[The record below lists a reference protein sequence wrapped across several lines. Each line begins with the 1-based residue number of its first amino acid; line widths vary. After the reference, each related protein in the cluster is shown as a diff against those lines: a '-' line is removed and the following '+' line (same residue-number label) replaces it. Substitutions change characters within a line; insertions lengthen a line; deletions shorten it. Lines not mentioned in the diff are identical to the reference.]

1 MKPLEIET
9 TTPAETQR
17 LAKALAVLLAEGDVI
32 SLTGDLGAGK
42 TCFVKGLAAGLR
54 IDISITSPT
63 FNLIKE
69 YRGRMPL
76 YHFDVFR
83 LNGPEDLFDLGYEDY
98 FYGTGVTVIEWGDK
112 VERLLPPDHLEI
124 EFHRLAGQ
132 NDRRLIVQP
141 HGASWERRVKEWL
154 KDAHTG
160 A

>member
-17 LAKALAVLLAEGDVI
+17 LAKALAALLTEGDII

-42 TCFVKGLAAGLR
+42 TCFVKGLAAGFG

-112 VERLLPPDHLEI
+112 VARLLPPDHLEI
-124 EFHRLAGQ
+124 EFHRLAEE
-132 NDRRLIVQP
+132 NDRRLIIRP
-141 HGASWERRVKEWL
+141 HGVSWDRRVKGWL
-154 KDAHTG
+154 QDAHTR